1 MTDLVV
7 RLTPQVTKATACQR
21 MEKIV
26 RLKITLAQR
35 SSHSINNVLQMSTK
49 AKKIR
54 LIVKKTVT
62 RLLKDQ
68 C

>member
-7 RLTPQVTKATACQR
+7 RLTPLVTNAPARQR

-26 RLKITLAQR
+26 RLKISSAQR
-35 SSHSINNVLQMSTK
+35 SSHSINNFLQKSTK
-49 AKKIR
+49 TKKIR
-54 LIVKKTVT
+54 LLVKKTVT